1 MKNYLIYVAFV
12 MPVLSN
18 AQTTAKLE
26 PKWNFGPKVDL
37 ALGAVDGNGIK
48 SGFRAGVQLGAFA
61 NYQFSKKWSVQP
73 ELTFLNSNPRKGSDF
88 MTYYVTAGRATAAEK
103 INLWQMNVPV
113 LARYNFSN
121 VLSVVAGPQFSYML
135 FSDEDLVKNNV
146 DAFKKI
152 ELSGNIGVEAT
163 VSKVVFSVRYNKG
176 LSDINHIDDR
186 YKWTSQH
193 LMVGVAVK
201 LR

>member
-1 MKNYLIYVAFV
+1 MCAAFV
-12 MPVLSN
+12 IPVLLN
-18 AQTTAKLE
+18 AQTAKKPE
-26 PKWNFGPKVDL
+26 PKWNFGPKVDF

-48 SGFRAGVQLGAFA
+48 AGLRAGGQLGAFA
-61 NYQFSKKWSVQP
+61 SYQFSKKWSVQP
-73 ELTFLNSNPRKGSDF
+73 ELTFLNSNPRKGNDF

-103 INLWQMNVPV
+103 INLWQANVPV

-121 VLSVVAGPQFSYML
+121 LLSVVAGPQFSYVF

-146 DAFKKI
+146 DAFKKF
-152 ELSGNIGVEAT
+152 EMSGNVGVEAT
-163 VSKVVFSVRYNKG
+163 LSRVVFSVRYNKG
-176 LSDINHIDDR
+176 LNDINHIDDR
-186 YKWTSQH
+186 CKWTSQH